1 MISLKN
7 ELTQR
12 YDSAKIDSGFDKLS
26 RLLYKYITTVPTAPK
41 YSLSEFNKENLVY
54 FLYEKYVEY
63 SKQSF
68 FNLILGN
75 TELYCAGLRIIIENY
90 VVLANIVNSSDN
102 VWKKFYLRS
111 FSSAIGLLRTNDK
124 IDLER
129 VIFGFESLK
138 NECNLSGENFSE
150 SHFNYDWLSDE
161 NNKIKSFKDAC
172 YLIDDCI
179 YKDFRLLSNYSHC
192 NSFVFKL
199 SKFDYSLLNY
209 ALIHSSYLSKV
220 VELLNLKTNIE
231 YRNAEKKLF
240 NYIFHLNKS
249 NPFNTFAAA

>member
-7 ELTQR
+7 ELIQR
-12 YDSAKIDSGFDKLS
+12 YDSAQIDSDFDKLFQ
-26 RLLYKYITTVPTAPK
+26 LLYKYITAVPIAPK
-41 YSLSEFNKENLVY
+41 HSLSEFNKKDLIY

-63 SKQSF
+63 SKQAF

-75 TELYCAGLRIIIENY
+75 IELYCAGLRIIIENY

-111 FSSAIGLLRTNDK
+111 FSSAIGLLRTNDA

-129 VIFGFESLK
+129 VIFGFENLK
-138 NECNLSGENFSE
+138 DEYNFSGESFSE
-150 SHFNYDWLSDE
+150 SYFNYDWLSDE

-172 YLIDDCI
+172 HLIDDHI
-179 YKDFRLLSNYSHC
+179 YKDFQLLSNYSHC

-199 SKFDYSLLNY
+199 SRFDYSLLNY

-220 VELLNLKTNIE
+220 VELLNLKTSSE
-231 YRNAEKKLF
+231 YANAEKKLF
-240 NYIFHLNKS
+240 NYICRLNKS
-249 NPFNTFAAA
+249 NPFNVLATA